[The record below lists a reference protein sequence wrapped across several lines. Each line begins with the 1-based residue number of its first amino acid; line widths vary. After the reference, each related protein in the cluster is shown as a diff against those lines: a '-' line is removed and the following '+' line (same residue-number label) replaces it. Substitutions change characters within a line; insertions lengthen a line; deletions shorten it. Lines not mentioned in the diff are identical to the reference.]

1 VSTPGKNY
9 QLTGLTRAVLSC
21 FDAQPLTLEQI
32 REKLHEQGID
42 SPPDRLEQALERL
55 VRLSILSSPNST
67 PPVRHRPWTIA
78 VLHRYMTLKLN
89 LLPASRIAPLT
100 GRLSVLFSPRFMQ
113 WALPLALLLQ
123 ILFCLAYFASL
134 IPAIPK
140 LDAVEFAWLVT
151 GNYAALLLHELGHA
165 SACVA
170 NGIRHGPIGFCIY
183 LIYPAFY
190 ADVSKAW
197 MLPRSRRAVVD
208 AGGIFMSLLCATACS
223 AIFLATRERVW
234 GLVGIL
240 CDITVLWNLNPFI
253 RMDGYWLLSDW
264 LGVQNLMNVNKE
276 VTSWIVQRA
285 FGRKLPVPAVLS
297 PGYRFRAGYAA
308 YYAGFLLFSGYF
320 CDRMIHYLPV
330 LVRAWPDLCLKLAAA
345 FTEPQPDWTLILRA
359 GWHWLFLTLALIGI
373 LLLLARIL
381 ASLIGTVRREVRL
394 VARRAGTMMTEESA
408 P

>member
-1 VSTPGKNY
+1 M
-9 QLTGLTRAVLSC
+9 TRAVVLC
-21 FDAQPLTLEQI
+21 FDAQPLTLEDI
-32 REKLHEQGID
+32 REKLREQGID
-42 SPPDRLEQALERL
+42 SPADRLADALERL

-100 GRLSVLFSPRFMQ
+100 GRLSVLFSPAFMQ
-113 WALPLALLLQ
+113 WALPLAMLLQ
-123 ILFCLAYFASL
+123 IVFCFAYFTPL
-134 IPAIPK
+134 ISAIPE

-223 AIFLATRERVW
+223 AIFLVTRERVW
-234 GLVGIL
+234 GLVSIL

-264 LGVQNLMNVNKE
+264 LGIQNLMNVNKE

-285 FGRKLPVPAVLS
+285 FGRKLPVPVVLS
-297 PGYRFRAGYAA
+297 PGYRFRAGYTA

-345 FTEPQPDWTLILRA
+345 FTQPQPDWTMILRA

-381 ASLIGTVRREVRL
+381 ASLIATVRREVKL
-394 VARRAGTMMTEESA
+394 FARRAGTMMTEESA